1 MLQVDPTK
9 RPEISEVVA
18 DLESIALSRYV
29 ELKGSIVSW
38 PLRIPPPPPPLRNI
52 FSLRRINCLLNKNNA
67 LT

>member
-29 ELKGSIVSW
+29 ELKGSIVS
-38 PLRIPPPPPPLRNI
+38 LTLK
-52 FSLRRINCLLNKNNA
+52 FSRYLA
-67 LT
+67 LKR